1 VERAMK
7 TLLKRFWTGI
17 VAALAAA
24 AVALVVQMVG
34 MMSLGWSIER
44 ITTVLGVPLAVGFTL
59 GLLWPA
65 KWS

>member
-1 VERAMK
+1 MK

-17 VAALAAA
+17 VAAVAGA

-44 ITTVLGVPLAVGFTL
+44 ITTVLGVALAVGFTL

-65 KWS
+65 KQS